1 MSDQEY
7 PYTPPK
13 PESKLSC
20 LKIGAIS
27 CLVLVLVIIIGS
39 YWLYRVIASNPA
51 FKKGFEE
58 VKAMATC
65 TAQLQEIYRAL
76 ERYNQKNGR
85 YPSSLGELYP
95 DYLEN
100 RKILFCPSDK
110 SPSGQSSYVYYPPSP
125 NAPSDTI
132 ILECRHH
139 IIIEGQPPQVI
150 KLRKDGRMERVGV
163 QPSGTSPTSQTR
175 RQTTQ

>member
-1 MSDQEY
+1 MGIIAEITRQISRECAIMSDQEY

-27 CLVLVLVIIIGS
+27 CLVLVVVIIVGS

-51 FKKGFEE
+51 FKKGLEE

-65 TAQLQEIYRAL
+65 TAQLQEIYRAM

-100 RKILFCPSDK
+100 KRFFSARLISLHLVKAVMF
-110 SPSGQSSYVYYPPSP
+110 
-125 NAPSDTI
+125 I
-132 ILECRHH
+132 IHLHQMLQAIPLYWNVD
-139 IIIEGQPPQVI
+139 II
-150 KLRKDGRMERVGV
+150 
-163 QPSGTSPTSQTR
+163 
-175 RQTTQ
+175 